1 MRRFCSKSLCAL
13 LRFSCCG
20 PCCLLVP
27 LLLIRQ
33 DKSVSCEES
42 ALLLLNFTWANV
54 KGKRPF
60 ERAGCH
66 LKHAAVKAL
75 CGPCRFPQFGA
86 TSKGPVQ
93 PGSRSGRRSGPH
105 PSFLKTPVSSSAM
118 FLPAMALFVT
128 LTCTSNASSK
138 PDGFFLKMRVTNL
151 FCICFITFLLLK
163 FPNTTTVKSTVNSMY
178 YHPASVIS
186 TFAIFEGTNLII
198 FASDELC
205 KRSRC
210 GCSLQVHI
218 LSLDSTSASSMSC
231 VS

>member
-54 KGKRPF
+54 KGKRRF

-105 PSFLKTPVSSSAM
+105 PSVLKTPVSSSAM

-138 PDGFFLKMRVTNL
+138 PDGFFFKNESNKSFLYMLYYIFIIKISKYHNSKEYSELHVLSPSFSNIN
-151 FCICFITFLLLK
+151 IC
-163 FPNTTTVKSTVNSMY
+163 
-178 YHPASVIS
+178 
-186 TFAIFEGTNLII
+186 
-198 FASDELC
+198 
-205 KRSRC
+205 
-210 GCSLQVHI
+210 HI
-218 LSLDSTSASSMSC
+218 
-231 VS
+231 